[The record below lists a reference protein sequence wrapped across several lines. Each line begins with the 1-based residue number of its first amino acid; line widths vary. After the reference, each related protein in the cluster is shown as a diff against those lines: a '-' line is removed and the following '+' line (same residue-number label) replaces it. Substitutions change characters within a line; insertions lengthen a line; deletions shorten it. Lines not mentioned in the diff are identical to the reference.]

1 MMMTLTEENYLK
13 ALFHLS
19 VENPEVSVLDLSK
32 SLDIKMPTVNSMVKK
47 LASKGLVRYEKYK
60 PLQLTEEGRRSAGLI
75 IRKHRL
81 VEMFLVE
88 KMGFGWDE
96 VHEVAEQLEHIRSPK
111 LFRKIDE
118 ILNHPKTD
126 PHGSPIPDEKGEI
139 AVQNFVTLSEGSPG
153 ILYRFMAVGSS
164 DDRFLRQIDRLGFK
178 LGDTIRILETM
189 DFDHSQQV
197 IINEQI
203 ARSFSQQISANIRVV
218 PA

>member
-32 SLDIKMPTVNSMVKK
+32 RLDIKMPTVNSMVKK
-47 LASKGLVRYEKYK
+47 LASKELVTYEKYK
-60 PLQLTEEGRRSAGLI
+60 PLRLTEEGRRSAGLI

-111 LFRKIDE
+111 LFQKIDE
-118 ILNHPKTD
+118 ILNYPKTD

-139 AVQNFVTLSEGSPG
+139 AVQNFISLSEGIPG
-153 ILYRFMAVGSS
+153 TLYRFMAVGSS

-178 LGDTIRILETM
+178 LGDTIRILEIM
-189 DFDHSQQV
+189 DFDRSQQV
-197 IINEQI
+197 IINENI
-203 ARSFSQQISANIRVV
+203 PRTFSQQISTNIRVIPV
-218 PA
+218 